1 MNPKD
6 IPILMYHD
14 VSETDNQWCVSPQS
28 FEAQMS
34 HLYKQGYKTISLS
47 QLHSILN
54 NRETKEKYVV
64 LTFDDARKG
73 VFPYA
78 FRTLKKY
85 NFSAT
90 VFVVPSWIE
99 VDVPDA
105 EKYSSFMSW
114 DELSVLSST
123 GWEVGN
129 HTLTHKNMVE
139 LSPEERQHEIDKANE
154 ILKKRLFTLPR
165 HFAYPF
171 GVYSDVE
178 EIKKRFLTAVTTN
191 RGVDKTP
198 YEFARQWICHDTN
211 INEFMRLLKRP
222 TISLCMIVKNEETTL
237 AQCLESV
244 RGLVDEIVIG
254 DTGSKDSTKKI
265 AAKFTTN
272 LHDISWNNSF
282 ADARN
287 EVLKKAT
294 GDWVLILDAD
304 EVLSS
309 SDHRKMREAVNRW
322 DVTGF
327 QLLTRNYSNNSL
339 VMGWMP
345 TLEKELSRN
354 AAGWYPS
361 LKVRLFQRKENIMFI
376 GEMHEIV
383 DEVIHSQNGKTEFLN
398 AFVYHYGTLHDK
410 SADEN
415 ADALKRTDE
424 KIKQNPNDA
433 KAYFELG
440 VQLKDAQQFEQAEQA
455 FQRSIDIQEKS
466 VMQRLNL
473 AVVQQKQNKMDAA
486 IKNYEAVLKK
496 YNSADAYFGLGFC
509 WFRKNSMKKA
519 ANFFAQAIQLNPY
532 FVDAYVNLGAILEKV
547 SKFDAAEQLLKK
559 AISLHPQLA
568 RAHYNLGVVYE
579 KTEETKKAI
588 ECYRKA
594 ITLNYQRKAEL
605 LKRIEHIETMISS

>member
-14 VSETDNQWCVSPQS
+14 VSETDNQWCVSPRS
-28 FEAQMS
+28 FEAQMA
-34 HLYKQGYKTISLS
+34 HIYKQGYKPISLS
-47 QLHSILN
+47 QLHSILT

-73 VFPYA
+73 VFTHA
-78 FRTLKKY
+78 FPTLKKY

-90 VFVVPSWIE
+90 VFVVPSWI
-99 VDVPDA
+99 DGDIPDA
-105 EKYSSFMSW
+105 EKYSSFLSW

-123 GWEVGN
+123 GWEIGN
-129 HTLTHKNMVE
+129 HTLTHKKMSE
-139 LSPEERQHEIDKANE
+139 LSAEERQDEIDKANE
-154 ILKKRLFTLPR
+154 ILKKKLFTLPR

-171 GVYSDVE
+171 GVYSEVE
-178 EIKKRFLTAVTTN
+178 ELKKRFLTAVTTN

-198 YEFARQWICHDTN
+198 YEFARQWICRDTN
-211 INEFMRLLKRP
+211 INQFMRLLKRP
-222 TISLCMIVKNEETTL
+222 TISFCMIVKDEGTTL

-254 DTGSKDSTKKI
+254 DTGSTDNTKKI
-265 AAKFTTN
+265 AGKFTSKIY
-272 LHDISWNNSF
+272 DINWNNSF

-287 EVLKKAT
+287 EILKKAT

-309 SDHRKMREAVNRW
+309 ADHRKMKEAVNLW
-322 DVTGF
+322 EITGF
-327 QLLTRNYSNNSL
+327 QVLTRNYSNNSS
-339 VMGWMP
+339 VIGWMP
-345 TLEKELSRN
+345 TLEKEFSGN

-361 LKVRLFQRKENIMFI
+361 LKVRLFQRDEKIMFI
-376 GEMHEIV
+376 GDIHEMV
-383 DEVIHSQNGKTEFLN
+383 DEVIFNQRGKTEFLN
-398 AFVYHYGTLHDK
+398 IGVHHYGTLQEK
-410 SADEN
+410 NADEN
-415 ADALKRTDE
+415 RDALKKTDE

-440 VQLKDAQQFEQAEQA
+440 IQLRDAQKFEQAEQA

-473 AVVQQKQNKMDAA
+473 AVVQQKQNKLDAA
-486 IKNYEAVLKK
+486 IKNYEAVLEK
-496 YNSADAYFGLGFC
+496 YNSADAHFGLGFC
-509 WFRKNSMKKA
+509 WFKKNSLKKA
-519 ANFFAQAIQLNPY
+519 ANFFAQAIELNPY

-547 SKFDAAEQLLKK
+547 NKFEAAEQLLKK

-568 RAHYNLGVVYE
+568 RAQYNLGVVYE

-594 ITLNYQRKAEL
+594 ITMNYQRKAEL
-605 LKRIEHIETMISS
+605 LKTVEQMELTL